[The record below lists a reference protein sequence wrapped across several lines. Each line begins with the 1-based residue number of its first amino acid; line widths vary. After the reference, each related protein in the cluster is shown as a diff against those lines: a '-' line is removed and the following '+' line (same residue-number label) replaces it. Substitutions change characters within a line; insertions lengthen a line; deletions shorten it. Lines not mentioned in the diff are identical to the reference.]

1 MRKKELVEKVVS
13 LTKEVDSLKRQL
25 PKKVYE
31 VVTSDGEHTTV
42 RADGYS
48 HDGGVCNLWVHPWD
62 NVALFN
68 NPVSVREL

>member
-1 MRKKELVEKVVS
+1 MRKKDLVEKVVS

-25 PKKVYE
+25 PKKEYE
-31 VVTSDGEHTTV
+31 VVIPGGEHITV

-48 HDGGVCNLWVHPWD
+48 YDGSVCNLWVHPWD